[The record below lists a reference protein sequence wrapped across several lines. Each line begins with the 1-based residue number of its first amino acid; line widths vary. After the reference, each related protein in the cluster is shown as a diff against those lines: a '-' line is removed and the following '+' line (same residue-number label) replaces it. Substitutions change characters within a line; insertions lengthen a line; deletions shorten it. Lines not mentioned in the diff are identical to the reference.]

1 VNQVPRNN
9 FSHWER
15 ILQYDLDMAKPMTLK
30 RAWLVSVLAYSLIR
44 TFIIWKVFQKYGV
57 NQYIYLV
64 IDITCAFFFA
74 KFSTKVL
81 LEANQTH
88 YRKLLKNLFFTL
100 IFNFIPDMYVLLTA
114 KEVPKF
120 LYESFVQVI
129 LILAIVSAFTLYRSY
144 KQRKN

>member
-1 VNQVPRNN
+1 
-9 FSHWER
+9 
-15 ILQYDLDMAKPMTLK
+15 MAKQVTLK

-57 NQYIYLV
+57 NQYVYLV
-64 IDITCAFFFA
+64 IDLICAFFFA
-74 KFSTKVL
+74 NFSTKVV
-81 LEANQTH
+81 LEAHQTH
-88 YRKLLKNLFFTL
+88 YRKLLRNLFFTL

-120 LYESFVQVI
+120 LFESFVQVI

-144 KQRKN
+144 KQRKI